1 MLPLHGQNT
10 TTIQFIKVSGQAI
23 LQKVTRKDVFV
34 KQADMKFFLIPQ
46 KKLQSNMKQHNEQ
59 DLLITQ

>member
-34 KQADMKFFLIPQ
+34 KQADMKFCLIPQ
-46 KKLQSNMKQHNEQ
+46 KKLPSNMKQHS
-59 DLLITQ
+59 